1 MTSARNNDRSPPAP
15 PSAPTIP
22 ILLYHSVPRDRAD
35 ASDRFAVTYERFLTH
50 LDAIAA
56 SGRTPLT
63 IGQVAEGLRAER
75 QLPERCV
82 AITFDDGFQN
92 NIAAIELLG
101 RRGMR
106 ATIYLTTGQLGSTTM
121 ISHAELQQMSE
132 RSDVQIG
139 AHTVTHPR
147 LDECSASQLQREVI
161 SSKHQLE
168 HVLDC
173 PIDTFAYPHGAYD
186 TRARSAVVAAGFT
199 SAVAVKNAISH
210 GADDPWAIAR
220 WTVRDSTT
228 AEQIARVLEGDG
240 ASSAWP
246 GQRLRTRGYR
256 VARRL
261 KRTAQG
267 AGPWR

>member
-1 MTSARNNDRSPPAP
+1 MTPARNNDRSAPASG
-15 PSAPTIP
+15 SAQAIP
-22 ILLYHSVPRDRAD
+22 ILLYHSVPRDPAD

-50 LDAIAA
+50 LDAIGA

-75 QLPERCV
+75 ELPERCV
-82 AITFDDGFQN
+82 AVTFDDGFKN
-92 NIAAIELLG
+92 NFAAIELLG
-101 RRGMR
+101 QRGMR
-106 ATIYLTTGQLGSTTM
+106 ATIYLTTGQIGNAAML
-121 ISHAELQQMSE
+121 SHAELQLLSE

-161 SSKHQLE
+161 SSKRQLE
-168 HVLDC
+168 YVLDR

-186 TRARSAVVAAGFT
+186 TRARSAVIAAGFT
-199 SAVAVKNAISH
+199 SAVAVKNAMSH

-228 AEQIARVLEGDG
+228 AGQIARVLEGDG
-240 ASSAWP
+240 VSSAWP

-261 KRTAQG
+261 KCTVQG